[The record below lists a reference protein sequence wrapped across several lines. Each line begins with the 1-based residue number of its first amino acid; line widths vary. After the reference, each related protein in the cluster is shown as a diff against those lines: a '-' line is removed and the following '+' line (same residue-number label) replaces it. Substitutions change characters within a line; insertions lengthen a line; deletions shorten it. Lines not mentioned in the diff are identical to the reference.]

1 MPARDPATSPNLP
14 STLPS
19 NHPSILS
26 SHSPILPTHQSHT
39 QGALSPSASSSSI
52 SLRTSEPNTPDQASQ
67 PQGGTSYFSQVLRR
81 VSVGAHS
88 GQQRP
93 NLGVNSTHSMDNPTH
108 APGSNGAIQNDPMSI
123 LPNGGGLHRG
133 RRISGDYNQHNTHNE
148 ERLGFTPHTHTSNT
162 SQSIR
167 DSTARLASMS
177 FSSRPRAPSSV
188 SGAGDSSFSHF
199 QPSTSPLAGR
209 RISTSTSPAKV
220 KQVQSVQGN
229 GKEHKPIN
237 PSHLNPAMAI
247 GQKTSPSSDEL
258 NGAGASPYT
267 GQRSGLSMMLERAKE
282 NGESGSSPENSEG
295 LETAPRARRRS
306 SIFESD
312 QDGDRTPMPTRKPLI
327 ELDSEVI
334 STTSSTDQ
342 PSKPASASSLR
353 RYLADEVSREDVERA
368 TANEHTP
375 LLGNGGEGKKR
386 SCGGQALSD
395 VKVWTNSMKKVSAKD
410 IAKGMVVEPIKNI
423 PSVILGLLLNLLDG
437 VSYGMI
443 LFPANAI
450 FVDFGSLG
458 VSMFFVSCII
468 SQLVFSLGG
477 SIFPGGNG
485 SMMIEA
491 VPFFHIL
498 VNTFE
503 AVIGD
508 DDEAIIATTM
518 VAFAFSSI
526 LTGLVFFALG
536 AFKLGGLIG
545 YFPRHILV
553 GCIGGVGVFL
563 IETGLEV
570 SRGLKE
576 EGFEYNLATLKLF
589 FESGHVIAL
598 WTIPLALAILLRV
611 ITHFYHH
618 QLIFPAYFFLV
629 PMIFYAIV
637 LIGRWDIGHLRE
649 TGWIFDV
656 GKNTQSWWKFYT
668 YFNFRKTHWEAF
680 WAAMPTQLALVFF
693 GILHVPLNVPALG
706 VSLAEDNVN
715 LDRELVA
722 HGFSNVAAGLTGTVP
737 NYLTYVNTVLF
748 YRVGGGSRLSGLML
762 AAATAAVMMV
772 GPSVI
777 AALPVMVVGALIFVL
792 GIDLVIE
799 AVWDTR
805 NRVNRWEY
813 ITIWVIAIG
822 MTIFDFVI
830 GLLLGIILAC
840 IFFVVQSSRRRAIR
854 TVFNGA
860 TARSTVRRPKSQR
873 EFIQQVG
880 SQTYVMKLQ
889 GFLFFGTITAVEN
902 EIRHLLDLAKWQ
914 HNPIRFLIIDLDLVH
929 GMDFSSAEAFV
940 RVQRLL
946 SAKDVLLILCGAAP
960 NGLVGT
966 ALQAVDLWA
975 DREGTRVEVFDALND
990 ALEWTENAY
999 LTAFYESQRLIDQ
1012 EASAHV
1018 IDFPKIAKPPFTL
1031 AESFQNSP
1039 RRSHLV
1045 KAGGDTL
1052 PRSAFPSPPKP
1063 EPSDLPDL
1071 SNIQPLPILYQ
1082 TFEPYLYEVLA
1093 DSRNNNDTDSSKVNS
1108 DFLTGLIPYFKRE
1121 SILSGDTLWTQNES
1135 ADGLYLIE
1143 SGCLRATY
1151 TFDEHTNLVQET
1163 MVAGTIAGDLSTLS
1177 ETRRT
1182 CTVIAERDCV
1192 LWKMDKKSLQ
1202 CLQEKND
1209 DVARKFIK
1217 IVLKAVAEEQE
1228 VLSSHLIAVL
1238 S

>member
-1 MPARDPATSPNLP
+1 MPARDPATSPHLPTNLP
-14 STLPS
+14 HNT
-19 NHPSILS
+19 
-26 SHSPILPTHQSHT
+26 SHSPVLPTHQERGT
-39 QGALSPSASSSSI
+39 GALSPSASAAESSI
-52 SLRTSEPNTPDQASQ
+52 SLRSSGPPSPEPTQQSGN
-67 PQGGTSYFSQVLRR
+67 SYFSQILRS
-81 VSVGAHS
+81 VSIS
-88 GQQRP
+88 QRP
-93 NLGVNSTHSMDNPTH
+93 MDNIGAT
-108 APGSNGAIQNDPMSI
+108 GSNAAAVVHIHNDMNAGMHS
-123 LPNGGGLHRG
+123 G
-133 RRISGDYNQHNTHNE
+133 RRISNDFHQTQSQNDDRIGLGNPPHNHS
-148 ERLGFTPHTHTSNT
+148 SNT
-162 SQSIR
+162 PQSIR

-177 FSSRPRAPSSV
+177 FSSRGRATSS
-188 SGAGDSSFSHF
+188 AGDSSFSHF
-199 QPSTSPLAGR
+199 QPSVSPLATR
-209 RISTSTSPAKV
+209 QPPSTSTSIL
-220 KQVQSVQGN
+220 KQQVN
-229 GKEHKPIN
+229 KPSN
-237 PSHLNPAMAI
+237 PSHLNPAIAI
-247 GQKTSPSSDEL
+247 GQKTSPSSDDS
-258 NGAGASPYT
+258 NGNGTGVSPYT

-282 NGESGSSPENSEG
+282 AESSNELSRKTSSTPSDNDNEGE
-295 LETAPRARRRS
+295 
-306 SIFESD
+306 
-312 QDGDRTPMPTRKPLI
+312 RTPVPARKPLI
-327 ELDSEVI
+327 EVDSEVV
-334 STTSSTDQ
+334 SLSSTNENARP
-342 PSKPASASSLR
+342 PSGASSKHASASSLR
-353 RYLADEVSREDVERA
+353 RYLADEIAREDVERA
-368 TANEHTP
+368 NADENTP
-375 LLGNGGEGKKR
+375 LLPNGSEGKKTR
-386 SCGGQALSD
+386 TWAGQTLSD
-395 VKVWTNSMKKVSAKD
+395 VKTWKNSLSKVSAKD
-410 IAKGMVVEPIKNI
+410 VAKGVVVEPIKAI
-423 PSVILGLLLNLLDG
+423 PSVVLGLLLNVLDG

-443 LFPANAI
+443 LFPANAV

-458 VSMFFVSCII
+458 VSMFFVSCIV

-508 DDEAIIATTM
+508 DDKAIIATTM

-553 GCIGGVGVFL
+553 GCIGGVGIFL

-576 EGFEYNLATLKLF
+576 EGFEYNFATLKLF

-611 ITHFYHH
+611 ITHFFHH

-629 PMIFYAIV
+629 PLIFYGVV
-637 LIGRWDIGHLRE
+637 LIGRWDIEYLRQ
-649 TGWIFDV
+649 TGWVFDV

-668 YFNFRKTHWEAF
+668 YFDFRKTHWGAF
-680 WAAMPTQLALVFF
+680 WEAMPTQLALVFF

-706 VSLAEDNVN
+706 VSLAEDNVK

-722 HGFSNVAAGLTGTVP
+722 HGFSNVAAGLVGTVP

-762 AAATAAVMMV
+762 AAATTAIMMV

-805 NRVNRWEY
+805 NRVNKWEY

-889 GFLFFGTITAVEN
+889 GFLFFGTITNVEN

-914 HNPIRFLIIDLDLVH
+914 HNPIRFLIIDLHLVH

-946 SAKDVLLILCGAAP
+946 AAKDVLLILCGAAP
-960 NGLVGT
+960 NGLVGS

-975 DREGTRVEVFDALND
+975 DREGTRVEVFVGLND

-999 LTAFYESQRLIDQ
+999 LTAFYENQRMIDQ
-1012 EASAHV
+1012 EAPTTQV
-1018 IDFPKIAKPPFTL
+1018 IDFPKIAKPPFSL

-1052 PRSAFPSPPKP
+1052 PRSTFPSPPKP
-1063 EPSDLPDL
+1063 EPSSLPDL
-1071 SNIQPLPILYQ
+1071 STIQPLPILYQ
-1082 TFEPYLYEVLA
+1082 TFEPYL
-1093 DSRNNNDTDSSKVNS
+1093 DSSS
-1108 DFLTGLIPYFKRE
+1108 ADGEFLNNLVPYFKRE
-1121 SILSGDTLWTQNES
+1121 QILSGDTLWSQNDP

-1151 TFDEHTNLVQET
+1151 AYDDHTNLVQET

-1177 ETRRT
+1177 ELRRN
-1182 CTVIAERDCV
+1182 CTVVAERDCV
-1192 LWKMDKKSLQ
+1192 LWKMDKESLER
-1202 CLQEKND
+1202 LEKENVGD
-1209 DVARKFIK
+1209 ARRFVR
-1217 IVLKAVAEEQE
+1217 IVLKAVAEEHE
-1228 VLSSHLIAVL
+1228 VLTSHLIAVL

>member
-19 NHPSILS
+19 F
-26 SHSPILPTHQSHT
+26 SHASASNASYLPTHQAQS
-39 QGALSPSASSSSI
+39 GAGGPLSPSASSI
-52 SLRTSEPNTPDQASQ
+52 SEPPDTPDHSA
-67 PQGGTSYFSQVLRR
+67 QGSNSYFSQIIRR
-81 VSVGAHS
+81 VSIGTH
-88 GQQRP
+88 QQRP
-93 NLGVNSTHSMDNPTH
+93 TMSTSAMDSDIVVPS
-108 APGSNGAIQNDPMSI
+108 AAG
-123 LPNGGGLHRG
+123 GGGLHSG
-133 RRISGDYNQHNTHNE
+133 RRISGDYHSHSNVQQNNDERSSYAPHNHS
-148 ERLGFTPHTHTSNT
+148 SNT
-162 SQSIR
+162 PQSIR

-177 FSSRPRAPSSV
+177 FSSRPRAASTV
-188 SGAGDSSFSHF
+188 SGGESSISHF
-199 QPSTSPLAGR
+199 QASVSPLASR
-209 RISTSTSPAKV
+209 NVAPTSSSIPKNQPS
-220 KQVQSVQGN
+220 KPILN
-229 GKEHKPIN
+229 GKGSRPAN
-237 PSHLNPAMAI
+237 PSHLNPAVAI
-247 GQKTSPSSDEL
+247 GQKTSPSSDES
-258 NGAGASPYT
+258 NGGFGGSPYA
-267 GQRSGLSMMLERAKE
+267 GQRSGLSMMIERAKE
-282 NGESGSSPENSEG
+282 AAGSDSTT
-295 LETAPRARRRS
+295 TAEDDIASQPRRRPS
-306 SIFESD
+306 VVEVD
-312 QDGDRTPMPTRKPLI
+312 AERTPVPSRKPLI
-327 ELDSEVI
+327 EVDSEAVSI
-334 STTSSTDQ
+334 HSGSHHSRA
-342 PSKPASASSLR
+342 ASASSLR
-353 RYLADEVSREDVERA
+353 RYLADEVNREDIERA
-368 TANEHTP
+368 GVNENTP
-375 LLGNGGEGKKR
+375 LLGSGEGKKKR
-386 SCGGQALSD
+386 SWGGQALSD
-395 VKVWTNSMKKVSAKD
+395 AKIWKNSLRKVSAKD
-410 IAKGMVVEPIKNI
+410 IAKGAIVEPIKTI
-423 PSVILGLLLNLLDG
+423 PSVVLGLLLNVLDG

-443 LFPANAI
+443 LFPANAV

-508 DDEAIIATTM
+508 DDQAIIATTM
-518 VAFAFSSI
+518 AAFAFSSI

-576 EGFEYNLATLKLF
+576 EGFEYHLATLKLF
-589 FESGHVIAL
+589 FESGHMIAL
-598 WTIPLALAILLRV
+598 WTIPLALAILLRI

-618 QLIFPAYFFLV
+618 QLIFPAYFFVV
-629 PMIFYAIV
+629 PLIFYAVV
-637 LIGRWDIGHLRE
+637 LIGRWDMGYLRE
-649 TGWIFDV
+649 TGWVFDV
-656 GKNTQSWWKFYT
+656 GQNTQSWWKFYT
-668 YFNFRKTHWEAF
+668 YFDFRKTHWEAF

-706 VSLAEDNVN
+706 VSLAEDNVK

-762 AAATAAVMMV
+762 AAATTAVMMV

-805 NRVNRWEY
+805 NRVNKWEY

-830 GLLLGIILAC
+830 GLLLGVILAC

-854 TVFNGA
+854 TVFSGA

-889 GFLFFGTITAVEN
+889 GFLFFGTITAVED

-914 HNPIRFLIIDLDLVH
+914 HNPIRFLIIDLHLVH

-946 SAKDVLLILCGAAP
+946 AAKDVLLILCGAAP
-960 NGLVGT
+960 TGLVGT

-975 DREGTRVEVFDALND
+975 DREGTRVEVFVGLND

-999 LTAFYESQRLIDQ
+999 LTAFYENQRLLDQ
-1012 EASAHV
+1012 EATAQV
-1018 IDFPKIAKPPFTL
+1018 IDFPKIAKPPFSL

-1063 EPSDLPDL
+1063 EPSELPDV
-1071 SNIQPLPILYQ
+1071 SMVQPLPILYQ
-1082 TFEPYLYEVLA
+1082 TFESYLSTGES
-1093 DSRNNNDTDSSKVNS
+1093 DSISNEDESAKAIST
-1108 DFLTGLIPYFKRE
+1108 FLESLVPYFKRRE
-1121 SILSGDTLWTQNES
+1121 ITSGGVLWKQDEV

-1143 SGCLRATY
+1143 SGCLRANY
-1151 TFDEHTNLVQET
+1151 AYDDHTKSVQET
-1163 MVAGTIAGDLSTLS
+1163 MVAGTIAGELSTLS
-1177 ETRRT
+1177 GIRRN

-1192 LWKMDKKSLQ
+1192 LWKMT
-1202 CLQEKND
+1202 QEDLERLEKED
-1209 DVARKFIK
+1209 GAAARRFIK

>member
-1 MPARDPATSPNLP
+1 MPARDPATSPHLPTNLP
-14 STLPS
+14 QPQ
-19 NHPSILS
+19 P
-26 SHSPILPTHQSHT
+26 SHSPILPTHQQQHP
-39 QGALSPSASSSSI
+39 QQPRPLSPDPSASASASSF
-52 SLRTSEPNTPDQASQ
+52 SLRSAESPTPDQ
-67 PQGGTSYFSQVLRR
+67 QGGTSYFSKVFRS
-81 VSVGAHS
+81 VSISHS
-88 GQQRP
+88 QQQRP
-93 NLGVNSTHSMDNPTH
+93 MGNDLNSDAGIPNVGMHS
-108 APGSNGAIQNDPMSI
+108 
-123 LPNGGGLHRG
+123 G
-133 RRISGDYNQHNTHNE
+133 RRISNDFHQSGNGNNSHNE
-148 ERLGFTPHTHTSNT
+148 DRIGLGNPPHNHSSNT
-162 SQSIR
+162 PQSIR
-167 DSTARLASMS
+167 DSTARLASLS
-177 FSSRPRAPSSV
+177 FSSRNRATSS
-188 SGAGDSSFSHF
+188 AGDSSFSHF
-199 QPSTSPLAGR
+199 QPSVSPLASR
-209 RISTSTSPAKV
+209 QAPSSSTSIPKQQPAAVVGKV
-220 KQVQSVQGN
+220 N
-229 GKEHKPIN
+229 KPVN
-237 PSHLNPAMAI
+237 PSHLNPAIAI
-247 GQKTSPSSDEL
+247 GQKTSPSSDESNV
-258 NGAGASPYT
+258 NGTGVSPYA

-282 NGESGSSPENSEG
+282 AESTSNSASTSTSAGDMSRRPPSAAASDNEAEGE
-295 LETAPRARRRS
+295 
-306 SIFESD
+306 
-312 QDGDRTPMPTRKPLI
+312 RTPVPSRKPLI
-327 ELDSEVI
+327 EVDSEVVSI
-334 STTSSTDQ
+334 SSSNSR
-342 PSKPASASSLR
+342 PSSKHASASSLR
-353 RYLADEVSREDVERA
+353 RYLADEVAREDVERA
-368 TANEHTP
+368 NANADENTP
-375 LLGNGGEGKKR
+375 LLANGNGSEGKKKR
-386 SCGGQALSD
+386 SWASRSLSD
-395 VKVWTNSMKKVSAKD
+395 VKTWKNSLSKVSPKD
-410 IAKGMVVEPIKNI
+410 VAKGIIVEPIKTI
-423 PSVILGLLLNLLDG
+423 PSVVLGLLLNVLDG

-443 LFPANAI
+443 LFPANAV

-458 VSMFFVSCII
+458 VSMFFVSCIV

-508 DDEAIIATTM
+508 DDKAIIATTM

-553 GCIGGVGVFL
+553 GCIGGVGIFL

-598 WTIPLALAILLRV
+598 WTIPLALAILLR
-611 ITHFYHH
+611 IISHFFHH
-618 QLIFPAYFFLV
+618 QLIFPAYFFVV
-629 PMIFYAIV
+629 PLIFYGVV
-637 LIGRWDIGHLRE
+637 LIGRWDLDYLRQ
-649 TGWIFDV
+649 TGWVFDV

-668 YFNFRKTHWEAF
+668 YFDFRKTHWGAF
-680 WAAMPTQLALVFF
+680 WEAMPTQLALVFF

-706 VSLAEDNVN
+706 VSLAEDNVK

-722 HGFSNVAAGLTGTVP
+722 HGFSNLAAGLVGTVP

-748 YRVGGGSRLSGLML
+748 YRVGGGSRLSGLLL
-762 AAATAAVMMV
+762 AAATAAIMMV

-805 NRVNRWEY
+805 NRVNKWEY

-889 GFLFFGTITAVEN
+889 GFLFFGTITYVES

-914 HNPIRFLIIDLDLVH
+914 HDPIRFLIIDLHLVH

-946 SAKDVLLILCGAAP
+946 AAKDVLLILCGAAP

-975 DREGTRVEVFDALND
+975 DREGTRVEVFVGLND

-999 LTAFYESQRLIDQ
+999 LTAFYENQRLIDQ
-1012 EASAHV
+1012 EASTAQV
-1018 IDFPKIAKPPFTL
+1018 IDFPKIAKPPFSL

-1052 PRSAFPSPPKP
+1052 PRSTFPSPPKP
-1063 EPSDLPDL
+1063 EPSSLPDL
-1071 SNIQPLPILYQ
+1071 STIQPLQILYQ
-1082 TFEPYLYEVLA
+1082 TFEPYLEY
-1093 DSRNNNDTDSSKVNS
+1093 TSSSGGEGATKDS
-1108 DFLTGLIPYFKRE
+1108 DFHHDLVPFFKRE
-1121 SILSGDTLWTQNES
+1121 QILSGDTLWTQNDL

-1151 TFDEHTNLVQET
+1151 AYDDHTNLVQET

-1177 ETRRT
+1177 EMKRN
-1182 CTVIAERDCV
+1182 CTVVAERDCV
-1192 LWKMDKKSLQ
+1192 LWKMDVDSLSK
-1202 CLQEKND
+1202 LENENTE
-1209 DVARKFIK
+1209 VARKFIK
-1217 IVLKAVAEEQE
+1217 IVLKAVAEEHE
-1228 VLSSHLIAVL
+1228 VLTSHLIAVL